1 MKLHVNSNATKIP
14 RESTPYITLFTAR
27 SRVSS
32 ACCNALCF
40 IKLAT
45 SQVGRL
51 RSACSL
57 AISSCEVW
65 LLKGASFLSLNIGFL
80 VSGFDSFCIMPHDC
94 LLQRVSLSFSL
105 WTSQF
110 KLEGKPKIAI
120 DLIVVM
126 LPFLNYK
133 YELLWQFNVISCL
146 KVYMKITVE
155 PPIMATSLQQ
165 LFFRWTVHEFTL
177 VSTSLQWPRPL

>member
-1 MKLHVNSNATKIP
+1 MGKKLSKVTWNYTWTLTPLKSPGNLHLTLHFSRHDREFLLPAAMICVSLSWPPRKSAVFARLARWQLAHVKFDFWK
-14 RESTPYITLFTAR
+14 EHL
-27 SRVSS
+27 
-32 ACCNALCF
+32 
-40 IKLAT
+40 
-45 SQVGRL
+45 
-51 RSACSL
+51 
-57 AISSCEVW
+57 SCH
-65 LLKGASFLSLNIGFL
+65 FNIGFL
-80 VSGFDSFCIMPHDC
+80 VSGFYSFCIMPHDC

-165 LFFRWTVHEFTL
+165 LFF
-177 VSTSLQWPRPL
+177 